1 MMASGLPV
9 VELDGE
15 NVSSALGASG
25 ERAMLVDPRPDA
37 IADALE
43 RHARR
48 AGRGAR
54 RWRGRA
60 RAFVEAL
67 TWERAGDQVE
77 AALRAFLA
85 TPTRPRARARAAAR
99 RGAARLSA

>member
-1 MMASGLPV
+1 MMASGLPL
-9 VELDGE
+9 VELNGD

-43 RHARR
+43 RILDEPNEAAAMARR
-48 AGRGAR
+48 ART
-54 RWRGRA
+54 
-60 RAFVEAL
+60 FVEGL
-67 TWERAGDQVE
+67 TWERAGDQVD

-85 TPTRPRARARAAAR
+85 TPTHVAAVAR
-99 RGAARLSA
+99 RGALDVS